1 MLCNIC
7 PRRCGAERTE
17 TRGGGVCAMP
27 AGIVAAKAMLH
38 QWEEPV
44 LSGTNGAGC
53 VFFSGCNLGCVFCQN
68 GRISHENFG
77 KVLSPARLREIFF
90 ELIAQGAHC
99 IDLVSPTHFTPWVLE
114 ALEDPLPVPVVW
126 NSGGYERVETLKTLE
141 GRVQIY
147 LPDLKYALEKPARE
161 LSCAGD
167 YFPVAA
173 AAIDEMLRQVGPY
186 VIGADGLMKSG
197 VIIRHL
203 VLPGQLEN
211 TKAVIDYVSAHFPP
225 HTVLF
230 SLMSQYTPQ
239 PGATWSAAPSILWAA
254 TRARAS
260 CCTTRRAV
268 PCAAARSSTRG
279 SKRSSCAA
287 RRRSLRSC
295 PCGSG
300 STRTILF
307 PKHKKRRS
315 LFKRPSFFCSAFSG
329 SISRCRRSGT

>member
-1 MLCNIC
+1 MICNIC

-17 TRGGGVCAMP
+17 TYGGGFCRMP
-27 AGIVAAKAMLH
+27 AVPVIARAGLH
-38 QWEEPV
+38 LWEEPV
-44 LSGTNGAGC
+44 LSGTRGSGA
-53 VFFSGCNLGCVFCQN
+53 VFFSGCSLGCVYCQN
-68 GRISHENFG
+68 HTISAEGVG
-77 KVLSPARLREIFF
+77 KAVTTERLREIFH
-90 ELIAQGAHC
+90 ELIGQEAAC
-99 IDLVSPTHFTPWVLE
+99 LDLVTPTHFTGAVLE
-114 ALEDPLPVPVVW
+114 ALGDGPWPVPVVW
-126 NSGGYERVETLKTLE
+126 NCGGYERVETLKTLE

-186 VIGADGLMKSG
+186 RIGDDGLMKSG

-239 PGATWSAAPSILWAA
+239 PGAEGKLARKVTKAEYRAAERYMADCGIADGFTQERTSAKEEYTPDFHLQGI
-254 TRARAS
+254 
-260 CCTTRRAV
+260 
-268 PCAAARSSTRG
+268 
-279 SKRSSCAA
+279 
-287 RRRSLRSC
+287 
-295 PCGSG
+295 
-300 STRTILF
+300 
-307 PKHKKRRS
+307 
-315 LFKRPSFFCSAFSG
+315 
-329 SISRCRRSGT
+329 

>member
-1 MLCNIC
+1 MICNIC

-17 TRGGGVCAMP
+17 TCGGGFCRMP
-27 AGIVAAKAMLH
+27 AVPVIARAGLH
-38 QWEEPV
+38 LWEEPV
-44 LSGTNGAGC
+44 LSGTRGSGA
-53 VFFSGCNLGCVFCQN
+53 VFFSGCSLGCVYCQN
-68 GRISHENFG
+68 HTISAEGVG
-77 KVLSPARLREIFF
+77 KAVTTERLREIFH
-90 ELIAQGAHC
+90 ELIGQEAAC
-99 IDLVSPTHFTPWVLE
+99 LDLVTPTHFTDAVLE
-114 ALEDPLPVPVVW
+114 ALGDEEWPVPVVW

-147 LPDLKYALEKPARE
+147 LPDLKYALERPARE

-186 VIGADGLMKSG
+186 VIGEDGLMKSG

-239 PGATWSAAPSILWAA
+239 PGASGAL
-254 TRARAS
+254 
-260 CCTTRRAV
+260 
-268 PCAAARSSTRG
+268 
-279 SKRSSCAA
+279 A
-287 RRRSLRSC
+287 RRLNHAEYRAAVRYMTD
-295 PCGSG
+295 CGITDG
-300 STRTILF
+300 
-307 PKHKKRRS
+307 
-315 LFKRPSFFCSAFSG
+315 FCQELSSAKEEYTPAFDLQG
-329 SISRCRRSGT
+329 I